1 MATKEET
8 REDLE
13 RAEWILNNLREHF
26 SAGGLLLVSVDY
38 GSGLTDYL
46 KVSAVIT
53 EHGRQIR
60 RTLTWALAKV
70 FGYSLRDRNGYWNL
84 AVSGYGY
91 SKPDQLAREL
101 ANYYGLENILQD
113 TI

>member
-1 MATKEET
+1 MATKQET

-13 RAEWILNNLREHF
+13 RAQWILNNLKQHF
-26 SAGGLLLVSVDY
+26 DNGGLLLVSTDY
-38 GSGLTDYL
+38 GTGLTDYL
-46 KVSAVIT
+46 KASAVIT
-53 EHGRQIR
+53 ENGRQIR
-60 RTLTWALAKV
+60 LTLTWALAKV

-91 SKPDQLAREL
+91 SKEDQLAREL
-101 ANYYGLENILQD
+101 ANYYGLENILQA